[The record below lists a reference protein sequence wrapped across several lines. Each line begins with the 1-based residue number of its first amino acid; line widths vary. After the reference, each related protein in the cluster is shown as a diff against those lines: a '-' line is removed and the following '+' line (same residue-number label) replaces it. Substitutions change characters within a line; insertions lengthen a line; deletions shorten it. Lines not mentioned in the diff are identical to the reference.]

1 PYDMVQRVSVLERNC
16 PFSKSRVQDSVV
28 IFYDKTGPSVPM
40 MAMHLDELCE
50 SLDRHFGR
58 RLGVTASALI
68 SGYKAK

>member
-1 PYDMVQRVSVLERNC
+1 MIWLSAFSVLERNC

-50 SLDRHFGR
+50 ALDSYFGR
-58 RLGVTASALI
+58 RSGVTATALMY
-68 SGYKAK
+68 GFKAV